1 MSPHHQDETRT
12 LTGSTFH
19 AIVLHQLCAATAF
32 TGIKEAA
39 SDSGAS
45 IWQCCHIKQ
54 SGDAHNASVFTN
66 MLVYAAVQ
74 HKCGGRW
81 SVPVTLREEVS
92 LSPTYADKSL
102 VRLIPQTVI

>member
-1 MSPHHQDETRT
+1 M
-12 LTGSTFH
+12 
-19 AIVLHQLCAATAF
+19 
-32 TGIKEAA
+32 
-39 SDSGAS
+39 
-45 IWQCCHIKQ
+45 
-54 SGDAHNASVFTN
+54 FTN

-102 VRLIPQTVI
+102 VRLIPQTVICAVREATMSSAEL